1 MTSDEADVVYNVT
14 GGEYAPEIE
23 AGIIW
28 NDPGIGIDWPGNS
41 PILSEKDAILPVLKD
56 ADNNFVYE

>member
-1 MTSDEADVVYNVT
+1 MT
-14 GGEYAPEIE
+14 GGEYAPETE

-28 NDPGIGIDWPGNS
+28 NDPGIGIDWPDNS

-56 ADNNFVYE
+56 ADNDFVYE